1 MAVRAACFV
10 LYADESEAVTVRGL
24 DARRLL
30 LVIDHDVRGR
40 FVGLMF
46 YRPGAE
52 TRAVCS
58 LGGVPLCPEPLPP
71 EGWSEEAWASRG
83 LPPLMVHPGDVV
95 SIDVWGSFESLIFL
109 VEKVVL
115 RAVSPVQS

>member
-10 LYADESEAVTVRGL
+10 LYADESEPVTVRGL
-24 DARRLL
+24 PARRLSL
-30 LVIDHDVRGR
+30 EIDHDVRGR

-46 YRPGAE
+46 YRADESGSFGA

-58 LGGVPLCPEPLPP
+58 IGGVALCPEPLTVS
-71 EGWSEEAWASRG
+71 GWSEEAWAARG
-83 LPPLMVHPGDVV
+83 LPPLMVHPGEHV
-95 SIDVWGSFESLIFL
+95 SIDVWGPFDSVIFL

-115 RAVSPVQS
+115 RGV